1 MINEYKHKLILN
13 RSRNAESLKTST
25 TRHTLQVTESV
36 EDCRVILVLV
46 DLFLAH
52 LSWTEVQVSYSDR
65 PLSDV
70 FDVVLV
76 VITFHIFFFSRATE
90 KLPTK
95 LSTKQPWVKGIQLYS
110 N

>member
-1 MINEYKHKLILN
+1 M
-13 RSRNAESLKTST
+13 
-25 TRHTLQVTESV
+25 
-36 EDCRVILVLV
+36 ILVLV

-65 PLSDV
+65 LLSDV
-70 FDVVLV
+70 VDVVLV
-76 VITFHIFFFSRATE
+76 VITFHIFFFFSRATE
-90 KLPTK
+90 KLLTK